1 MTRLTRRHLLAAG
14 VTAGVAGLAGCSG
27 VLGRAGLGS
36 DPPAEAGDGGGGPPP
51 TADRRLAVM
60 YGFDRLRDE
69 VRSGGPPK
77 DGIPSIDDPVF
88 VSARA
93 GDAFL
98 DDGDV
103 VFGFAGEDDVR
114 AYPQSILVQHEIVND
129 TLDGL
134 PVSVTYCPLTGT
146 AMGFERGD
154 TTFGT
159 SGNLLNNNLVMYDR
173 GTDSRWPQ
181 VLGTA
186 ISGDLEGESL
196 HEFRLVWTTWGR
208 WKATHPDT
216 EVLSR
221 DTGFA
226 RNYDR
231 DPYGQYNPI
240 GGYYRS
246 ERLLFPPLS
255 RDDRYGNKE
264 VVLGARTP
272 AGAIAFHAG
281 SLADTGVLEGSLD
294 GTTYTAVHDARFGTG
309 HVYRNPDG
317 TDVTLDGNRA
327 TVGGES
333 SAPDALPLDR
343 VYAFDAMW
351 FAWVGFYPETEVVA

>member
-1 MTRLTRRHLLAAG
+1 MTRLTRRRLLGAG
-14 VTAGVAGLAGCSG
+14 LTAGAAGLAGCSG
-27 VLGRAGLGS
+27 ILGRTGLGS
-36 DPPAEAGDGGGGPPP
+36 DPPADGDDGGRPPL
-51 TADRRLAVM
+51 ADRRLPVM

-77 DGIPSIDDPVF
+77 DGIPSIDDPSF
-88 VSARA
+88 VGPSG
-93 GDAFL
+93 GDGFL

-103 VFGFAGEDDVR
+103 VFGFAGETDVR

-146 AMGFERGD
+146 AMGFERGA

-196 HEFRLVWTTWGR
+196 REFRLVWTTWSR
-208 WKATHPDT
+208 WTAAHPDT
-216 EVLSR
+216 AVLSR
-221 DTGFA
+221 ATGFA

-240 GGYYRS
+240 GGYYDS
-246 ERLLFPPLS
+246 ERLLFAPLR

-264 VVLGARTP
+264 PVLGVRVP

-281 SLADTGVLEGSLD
+281 SLAEAGVLEGSLD
-294 GTTYTAVHDARFGTG
+294 GTAHTAVHDVRFGTG
-309 HVYRNPDG
+309 HVYRNPEG
-317 TDVTLDGNRA
+317 VDVTLDGNRA
-327 TVGGES
+327 TVAGES
-333 SAPDALPLDR
+333 YAPDALPLER

-351 FAWVGFYPETEVVA
+351 FAWAGFYPETAVVA